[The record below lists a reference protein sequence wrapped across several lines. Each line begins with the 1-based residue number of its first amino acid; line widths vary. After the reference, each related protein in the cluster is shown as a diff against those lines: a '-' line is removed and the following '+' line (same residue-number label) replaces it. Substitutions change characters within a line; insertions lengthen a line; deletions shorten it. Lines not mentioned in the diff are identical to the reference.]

1 MQKTFESLKDNDI
14 EIIVIAY
21 LLKHPELIDTH
32 FEYLDNSLFANV
44 ENLKIFNVLEDFHRS
59 QKNVS
64 IDTIKN
70 YIPDIQSKTHK
81 NLSSQIDQIVFSK
94 DIFSNYLETLQEL
107 HLRRELFK
115 ITQNKNNESTTFET
129 SSNIKDIFLDL
140 EKKIFDLSNIKK
152 DKYEIRDFSSVT
164 KASLQLIEKAFKKK
178 GKYSGIV
185 SGFVDLDNMLEGLQN
200 SDLIILAGRPSMGK
214 TALATNIAFNAAK
227 YFFQEED
234 KGSVVMFSLEMSA
247 EQIGLRILAEQSKI
261 PSDKLRKGEFNEKD
275 SLELQNTYQEI
286 NNLNFFFDD
295 SPNLTVSEL
304 RSKLRR
310 YKNNYNIKL
319 VLIDY
324 LQLIKPESN
333 RDNRVNELSEITRN
347 LKQLAKE
354 FDLPVISLSQLS
366 RQVENRDDKRPL
378 LSDLRESGSIEQDA
392 DVVMFIYRESY
403 YLERLEPIR
412 KSEEDDL
419 KYNERVSRW
428 QQLTNDNYN
437 KAEIIIAKQRH
448 GPIGSIKMHFDAN
461 YTKFSDLTTKDYDNI
476 IE

>member
-1 MQKTFESLKDNDI
+1 MQKTFDSLKDNDI

-21 LLKHPELIDTH
+21 LLKHPDLIDTNY
-32 FEYLDNSLFANV
+32 EYLDNSLFANI
-44 ENLKIFNVLEDFHRS
+44 ENLKIFNVLDDFHKS
-59 QKNVS
+59 QKNIS

-81 NLSSQIDQIVFSK
+81 ELSRQIDQIVFSK
-94 DIFSNYLETLQEL
+94 DIFNNYLETLQDL
-107 HLRRELFK
+107 YLRRELFK
-115 ITQNKNNESTTFET
+115 ITQNKNIET
-129 SSNIKDIFLDL
+129 ISFDTSRNIKDIFLDL
-140 EKKIFDLSNIKK
+140 EKKLFDLSNFKK
-152 DKYEIRDFSSVT
+152 DNYEFRDFASVT
-164 KASLQLIEKAFKKK
+164 KASLKLVEKAFKKK
-178 GKYSGIV
+178 GEYSGIV
-185 SGFVDLDNMLEGLQN
+185 SGFRDLDNMLGGLQN

-227 YFFQEED
+227 FFSQEQD
-234 KGSVVMFSLEMSA
+234 KGSVIMFSLEMSA

-261 PSDKLRKGEFNEKD
+261 PSDKLRKGELNEKD
-275 SLELQNTYQEI
+275 SLKLQTTYQEI

-310 YKNNYNIKL
+310 YKNNNNIKL

-333 RDNRVNELSEITRN
+333 KDNRVNELSEITRN

-366 RQVENRDDKRPL
+366 RQVENREDKRPL

-403 YLERLEPIR
+403 YLQRNEPTR
-412 KSEEDDL
+412 GADETQESYQKKHDSWKDRNEE
-419 KYNERVSRW
+419 VF
-428 QQLTNDNYN
+428 N
-437 KAEIIIAKQRH
+437 KAELIVAKQRN
-448 GPIGSIKMHFDAN
+448 GPTGKIELYFDDKF
-461 YTKFSDLTTKDYDNI
+461 TKFLGIDKNASN
-476 IE
+476 

>member
-1 MQKTFESLKDNDI
+1 MQKTFDSLKDNDI

-21 LLKHPELIDTH
+21 LLKHPDLIDTN
-32 FEYLDNSLFANV
+32 FENLDKSLFANP
-44 ENLKIFNVLEDFHRS
+44 ENLKIFNVIEDFHKS
-59 QKNVS
+59 QKNIS

-81 NLSSQIDQIVFSK
+81 DLYAQIDQIVFSK

-107 HLRRELFK
+107 NLRRELFK
-115 ITQNKNNESTTFET
+115 ITQNKNNESTNFET
-129 SSNIKDIFLDL
+129 SISVKDIFLDL
-140 EKKIFDLSNIKK
+140 EKKIFDLSNFKK
-152 DKYEIRDFSSVT
+152 DSYEFRDFAAVT
-164 KASLQLIEKAFKKK
+164 KSSLQIVEKAFKKK
-178 GKYSGIV
+178 GKYAGIV
-185 SGFVDLDNMLEGLQN
+185 SGFGDLDNMLGGLQN

-227 YFFQEED
+227 YFSKEEE

-247 EQIGLRILAEQSKI
+247 EQIGLRILAEQSRI
-261 PSDKLRKGEFNEKD
+261 PSDKLRKGELDEKD
-275 SLELQNTYQEI
+275 SLKLQNTYQNI

-310 YKNNYNIKL
+310 YKNNYKIKL

-324 LQLIKPESN
+324 LQLIKPEGV

-403 YLERLEPIR
+403 YLQRNEPTR
-412 KSEEDDL
+412 GADESQESYQKKHDSWKDRNEE
-419 KYNERVSRW
+419 VF
-428 QQLTNDNYN
+428 N
-437 KAEIIIAKQRH
+437 KAELIVAKQRN
-448 GPIGSIKMHFDAN
+448 GPTGKIELYFDDK
-461 YTKFSDLTTKDYDNI
+461 YTKFLG
-476 IE
+476 IEKNASN

>member
-1 MQKTFESLKDNDI
+1 MLKTYDNLKDNDI

-21 LLKHPELIDTH
+21 LLKHPELLDTH
-32 FEYLDNSLFANV
+32 FEHINPDLFSNI
-44 ENLKIFNVLEDFHRS
+44 ENLKIYQVLNDFHQS
-59 QKNVS
+59 QKN
-64 IDTIKN
+64 ITIETIKN
-70 YIPDIQSKTHK
+70 YIPDIQSNTLKD
-81 NLSSQIDQIVFSK
+81 LSSQIDQIVFSK
-94 DIFSNYLETLQEL
+94 SIFKSYLETLQEL
-107 HLRRELFK
+107 YVRRELFK
-115 ITQNKNNESTTFET
+115 ITQSKNSESTTFNT
-129 SSNIKDIFLDL
+129 SSNIKDIVLDL
-140 EKKIFDLSNIKK
+140 EKKLFDLSNFKK
-152 DKYEIRDFSSVT
+152 DNYEFKDFATVT
-164 KASLQLIEKAFKKK
+164 KSSLKIVEKAFKKK

-185 SGFVDLDNMLEGLQN
+185 SGFEDLDNMLGGLQN

-227 YFFQEED
+227 YFSNEEE
-234 KGSVVMFSLEMSA
+234 KASAVMFSLEMSA
-247 EQIGLRILAEQSKI
+247 EQIGLRILAEQAKI
-261 PSDKLRKGEFNEKD
+261 PSDKLRKGDLNEKD
-275 SLELQNTYQEI
+275 SLELSNAYQEI
-286 NNLNFFFDD
+286 HQLNFFFDD

-324 LQLIKPESN
+324 LQLIKPEGS

-403 YLERLEPIR
+403 YLQRNEPTR
-412 KSEEDDL
+412 GPDETQDSYKKKHDAWKDRNEE
-419 KYNERVSRW
+419 VF
-428 QQLTNDNYN
+428 N
-437 KAEIIIAKQRH
+437 KAELIIAKQRN
-448 GPIGSIKMHFDAN
+448 GPTGKVDLYFDDK
-461 YTKFSDLTTKDYDNI
+461 YTKFLGMDKNSKK
-476 IE
+476 

>member
-1 MQKTFESLKDNDI
+1 MHKNFESLKDNDI

-21 LLKHPELIDTH
+21 LLKHPDLIDTH
-32 FEYLDNSLFANV
+32 FEFLDKSLFANS
-44 ENLKIFNVLEDFHRS
+44 ENLKIFNVLVDFYRL
-59 QKNVS
+59 QKNIT

-70 YIPDIQSKTHK
+70 YIPEIQSKTHK
-81 NLSSQIDQIVFSK
+81 DLSFQIDQIIFSK

-107 HLRRELFK
+107 YLRRELFK
-115 ITQNKNNESTTFET
+115 ITQNKNVESTTFET
-129 SSNIKDIFLDL
+129 SKNIKDIFLDL
-140 EKKIFDLSNIKK
+140 EKRLFDLSNVKK
-152 DKYEIRDFSSVT
+152 GDYELKNFSSVT
-164 KASLQLIEKAFKKK
+164 KSSLQLVERAFKKK

-185 SGFVDLDNMLEGLQN
+185 SGFGDLDNMLGGLQN

-227 YFFQEED
+227 YFSQEQD
-234 KGSVVMFSLEMSA
+234 NDSVVMFSLEMSA
-247 EQIGLRILAEQSKI
+247 EQIGLRILAEQSRI
-261 PSDKLRKGEFNEKD
+261 PSDKLRKGELNEKD
-275 SLELQNTYQEI
+275 SLELQNTYQQI

-403 YLERLEPIR
+403 YLQRNEPTR
-412 KSEEDDL
+412 GPDETQESYQKKHDTWKDRNEE
-419 KYNERVSRW
+419 VF
-428 QQLTNDNYN
+428 N
-437 KAEIIIAKQRH
+437 KAELIVAKQRN
-448 GPIGSIKMHFDAN
+448 GPTGKIELYFDDKF
-461 YTKFSDLTTKDYDNI
+461 TKFLG
-476 IE
+476 IERNASN

>member
-21 LLKHPELIDTH
+21 ILKHPDLIDRH
-32 FEYLDNSLFANV
+32 FEYLDNSLFANL
-44 ENLKIFNVLEDFHRS
+44 ENLKIFSVLEDFHKS
-59 QKNVS
+59 QKNIS

-70 YIPDIQSKTHK
+70 YIPEIQSKTHK
-81 NLSSQIDQIVFSK
+81 ELSVKIDQIVFSE
-94 DIFSNYLETLQEL
+94 DIFHNYLETLQEL

-115 ITQNKNNESTTFET
+115 ITQNKNYESTTFET
-129 SSNIKDIFLDL
+129 SNSIKDILLDL
-140 EKKIFDLSNIKK
+140 EKKLFDLSNHKK
-152 DKYEIRDFSSVT
+152 DNYELRNFASVT
-164 KASLQLIEKAFKKK
+164 KSSLQLVEKAFKKK

-185 SGFVDLDNMLEGLQN
+185 SGFGDLDNMLGGLQN

-214 TALATNIAFNAAK
+214 TALATNIAFNSAK
-227 YFFQEED
+227 YFAKEKE

-247 EQIGLRILAEQSKI
+247 EQIGLRILAEQSRI
-261 PSDKLRKGEFNEKD
+261 PSDKLRKGELNERD

-403 YLERLEPIR
+403 YLQRNEPTR
-412 KSEEDDL
+412 GADETQESYK
-419 KYNERVSRW
+419 KK
-428 QQLTNDNYN
+428 T
-437 KAEIIIAKQRH
+437 
-448 GPIGSIKMHFDAN
+448 
-461 YTKFSDLTTKDYDNI
+461 
-476 IE
+476 

>member
-1 MQKTFESLKDNDI
+1 MKKNFESLKDNDI

-21 LLKHPELIDTH
+21 LLKHPDLIDTH
-32 FEYLDNSLFANV
+32 FESLDDTLFANV
-44 ENLKIFNVLEDFHRS
+44 ENLKIFKVLEDFHKS

-70 YIPDIQSKTHK
+70 YIPDIQTKTHK
-81 NLSSQIDQIVFSK
+81 DLSSHIDQIVFSK
-94 DIFSNYLETLQEL
+94 DIFSNYLETLQDL

-129 SSNIKDIFLDL
+129 TSTIKDIFLDL
-140 EKKIFDLSNIKK
+140 EKKIFDLTNLKK
-152 DKYEIRDFSSVT
+152 DNYEFRNFSSVT
-164 KASLQLIEKAFKKK
+164 KASLQLVEKAFKKK

-185 SGFVDLDNMLEGLQN
+185 SGFGDLDGMLGGLQN

-214 TALATNIAFNAAK
+214 TALATNIAFNASK
-227 YFFQEED
+227 YFSQEED
-234 KGSVVMFSLEMSA
+234 KSSVVMFSLEMSA
-247 EQIGLRILAEQSKI
+247 EQIGLRILAEQSRI
-261 PSDKLRKGEFNEKD
+261 PSDKLRKGELNEND
-275 SLELQNTYQEI
+275 SSKLQNTYQEI
-286 NNLNFFFDD
+286 NNLKFFFDD

-354 FDLPVISLSQLS
+354 FDLPVIALSQLS

-403 YLERLEPIR
+403 YLQRNEPTR
-412 KSEEDDL
+412 GTDETQESYQKKHDSWKDRNEE
-419 KYNERVSRW
+419 VF
-428 QQLTNDNYN
+428 N
-437 KAEIIIAKQRH
+437 KAELIVAKQRN
-448 GPIGSIKMHFDAN
+448 GPTGKIELYFDDK
-461 YTKFSDLTTKDYDNI
+461 YTKFLG
-476 IE
+476 IEKNASN

>member
-1 MQKTFESLKDNDI
+1 MQRTFESLKDNDI

-21 LLKHPELIDTH
+21 LLKHPDLIDSN
-32 FEYLDNSLFANV
+32 FEHLNNSLFANI
-44 ENLKIFNVLEDFHRS
+44 ENLKIFNVLEDFHKS
-59 QKNVS
+59 QKNIS

-81 NLSSQIDQIVFSK
+81 ELSHQIDQIVFSK
-94 DIFSNYLETLQEL
+94 DIFTSYLETLQDL

-115 ITQNKNNESTTFET
+115 ITQNKNNETTTFNT
-129 SSNIKDIFLDL
+129 SSSIKDVFLDL
-140 EKKIFDLSNIKK
+140 EKKLFDLSNFKK
-152 DKYEIRDFSSVT
+152 DNYEFRDFASVT
-164 KASLQLIEKAFKKK
+164 KASLKLVEKAFKKK

-185 SGFVDLDNMLEGLQN
+185 SGFRDLDNMLGGLQN

-214 TALATNIAFNAAK
+214 TALATNIAFNSAK
-227 YFFQEED
+227 FFSQEQE

-261 PSDKLRKGEFNEKD
+261 PSDKLRKGELNEKD
-275 SLELQNTYQEI
+275 SLKLQNTYQEI

-310 YKNNYNIKL
+310 YKNNNNIKL

-333 RDNRVNELSEITRN
+333 RDNRVNELSEITRS

-354 FDLPVISLSQLS
+354 FDLSVISLSQLS
-366 RQVENRDDKRPL
+366 RQVENREDKRPL

-403 YLERLEPIR
+403 YLQRNEPTR
-412 KSEEDDL
+412 GADEPHDSYQKKHDSWKNRNEE
-419 KYNERVSRW
+419 VF
-428 QQLTNDNYN
+428 N
-437 KAEIIIAKQRH
+437 KAELIVAKQRN
-448 GPIGSIKMHFDAN
+448 GPTGKIELYFDDKF
-461 YTKFSDLTTKDYDNI
+461 TKFLG
-476 IE
+476 IEKNAPN

>member
-1 MQKTFESLKDNDI
+1 MQKTYDNLKDNDI

-21 LLKHPELIDTH
+21 LLKHPELLDTH
-32 FEYLDNSLFANV
+32 FEHINPDLFSNI
-44 ENLKIFNVLEDFHRS
+44 ENLKIYQVLNDFHQS
-59 QKNVS
+59 QKN
-64 IDTIKN
+64 ITIETIKN
-70 YIPDIQSKTHK
+70 YIPDIQSNTLKD
-81 NLSSQIDQIVFSK
+81 LSSQIDQIVFSK
-94 DIFSNYLETLQEL
+94 SIFKSYLETLQEL
-107 HLRRELFK
+107 YVRRELFK
-115 ITQNKNNESTTFET
+115 ITQSKNSESTTFNT
-129 SSNIKDIFLDL
+129 SSNIKDIVLDL
-140 EKKIFDLSNIKK
+140 EKKLFDLSNFKK
-152 DKYEIRDFSSVT
+152 DNYEFKDFATVT
-164 KASLQLIEKAFKKK
+164 KSSLKIVEKAFKKK

-185 SGFVDLDNMLEGLQN
+185 SGFEDLDNMLGGLQN

-227 YFFQEED
+227 YFSNEEE
-234 KGSVVMFSLEMSA
+234 KASAVMFSLEMSA
-247 EQIGLRILAEQSKI
+247 EQIGLRILAEQAKI
-261 PSDKLRKGEFNEKD
+261 PSDKLRKGDLNERD
-275 SLELQNTYQEI
+275 SLELSNAYQEI
-286 NNLNFFFDD
+286 HKLNFFFDD

-324 LQLIKPESN
+324 LQLIKPEGS

-403 YLERLEPIR
+403 YLQRNEPTR
-412 KSEEDDL
+412 GPDETQDSYKKKHDAWKDRNEE
-419 KYNERVSRW
+419 VF
-428 QQLTNDNYN
+428 N
-437 KAEIIIAKQRH
+437 KAELIIAKQRN
-448 GPIGSIKMHFDAN
+448 GPTGKVDLYFDDK
-461 YTKFSDLTTKDYDNI
+461 YTKFLGMDKNSKK
-476 IE
+476 